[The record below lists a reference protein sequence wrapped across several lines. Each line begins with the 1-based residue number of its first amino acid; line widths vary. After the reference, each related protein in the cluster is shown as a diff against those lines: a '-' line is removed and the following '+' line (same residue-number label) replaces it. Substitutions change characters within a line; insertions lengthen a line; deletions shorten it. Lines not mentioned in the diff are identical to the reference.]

1 MSIRPR
7 IRDTHL
13 AQATR
18 HNSLQIVARIE
29 RRIENEEL
37 RRKNRQNTAGIQLN
51 RTAATASGHN
61 EATLTFDWRPR
72 KLYVKLFNGGRTRG
86 AKRWVGPGGAGTQA
100 EAAPH
105 PRLLCCCCRC
115 RLPFNIICYNF
126 QHKRGKAR
134 ERSCQVAAAGTGN
147 GNGGSPPRAES
158 AAAGAA
164 GAAPA
169 PSPSVSF
176 SSLESKAQ

>member
-18 HNSLQIVARIE
+18 RNSLQIVGRIE
-29 RRIENEEL
+29 RRIANEEL

-51 RTAATASGHN
+51 RTAAASASGHN

-86 AKRWVGPGGAGTQA
+86 AKRWVGPGGRALRQRR
-100 EAAPH
+100 H
-105 PRLLCCCCRC
+105 PTPACCCAAAAVAGC
-115 RLPFNIICYNF
+115 RL
-126 QHKRGKAR
+126 
-134 ERSCQVAAAGTGN
+134 T
-147 GNGGSPPRAES
+147 
-158 AAAGAA
+158 
-164 GAAPA
+164 
-169 PSPSVSF
+169 
-176 SSLESKAQ
+176 